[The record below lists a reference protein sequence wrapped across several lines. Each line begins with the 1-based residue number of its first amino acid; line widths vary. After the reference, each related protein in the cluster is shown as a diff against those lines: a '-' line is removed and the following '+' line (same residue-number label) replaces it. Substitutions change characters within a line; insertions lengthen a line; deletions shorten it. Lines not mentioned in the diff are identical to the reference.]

1 MHDLRIVPR
10 DFLELVVDGE
20 GPLCSPLTKAN
31 HGKGKKANAMFIH
44 KIIKVEVEGGFRASK
59 GLFALATRAIQ
70 EGEEILVDYGANYPT
85 KKFVRRNICIK
96 ISYREAQ

>member
-31 HGKGKKANAMFIH
+31 HGTGRKANARFIDR
-44 KIIKVEVEGGFRASK
+44 IIKVEGGSRASK

-70 EGEEILVDYGANYPT
+70 EGEEVLVGYGANYPT
-85 KKFVRRNICIK
+85 NKFV
-96 ISYREAQ
+96 

>member
-31 HGKGKKANAMFIH
+31 HCTGRKANARFIE
-44 KIIKVEVEGGFRASK
+44 KIIKVEGGTRPSK

-70 EGEEILVDYGANYPT
+70 EGEEVLVDYGANYPT